1 MFERFVN
8 CFSLCVLRVSDEIM
22 KWENMVRLWN
32 NLMNRS
38 LDRRTSFLT
47 LLQWL
52 INCFFVLSGM
62 QVMEECSKK
71 SDKVRLWNDLVN
83 KLLDSRIYLFIFFFF
98 CSVWLISLTV
108 SAHCVVRK
116 WWKNAVER
124 EREREWEESSR
135 ESGKCNKV
143 RFFLFL

>member
-1 MFERFVN
+1 M
-8 CFSLCVLRVSDEIM
+8 RVAC
-22 KWENMVRLWN
+22 KWWNNEVGKMVRLWN

-83 KLLDSRIYLFIFFFF
+83 KLLDSRIYLFIFFF

>member
-1 MFERFVN
+1 
-8 CFSLCVLRVSDEIM
+8 
-22 KWENMVRLWN
+22 
-32 NLMNRS
+32 MNRS

-83 KLLDSRIYLFIFFFF
+83 KLLDSRIYLFIFLQCLVDFVNRF
-98 CSVWLISLTV
+98 CALCGAQVMEKCS
-108 SAHCVVRK
+108 
-116 WWKNAVER
+116 R
-124 EREREWEESSR
+124 ERKRKRMRRVE
-135 ESGKCNKV
+135 
-143 RFFLFL
+143 